1 MGKGKARGKRLVK
14 AGGRAKASAAL
25 RAGGTKA
32 AHKTWLRVCPNCGYQ
47 PKGAQF
53 DGNQPHAFRC
63 PICFYHG
70 PAIQVK
76 GEDYHHAAFENQR
89 IREPDEGRLVW
100 PEIILILILSALAT
114 VLLWKAARGVL

>member
-1 MGKGKARGKRLVK
+1 MRKKRKTISKKGR
-14 AGGRAKASAAL
+14 RAPSKS
-25 RAGGTKA
+25 K
-32 AHKTWLRVCPNCGYQ
+32 WLTVCPNCGYR
-47 PKGAQF
+47 PKGTQF
-53 DGNQPHAFRC
+53 GRKQPHRFRC

-76 GEDYHHAAFENQR
+76 AQDYSHTEFEHQR
-89 IREPDEGRLVW
+89 IPDKHEGKLIW

>member
-1 MGKGKARGKRLVK
+1 MEKRKAGGKRPVK
-14 AGGRAKASAAL
+14 AGGKA
-25 RAGGTKA
+25 KA
-32 AHKTWLRVCPNCGYQ
+32 AHKAWLRVCPNCGYQ

-53 DGNQPHAFRC
+53 DKNQPHAFRC

-76 GEDYHHAAFENQR
+76 AQDYSHTEFEHQR
-89 IREPDEGRLVW
+89 IPDKHEGKLIW

-114 VLLWKAARGVL
+114 VLLWKAAKGIA

>member
-1 MGKGKARGKRLVK
+1 MAKKRKGKAPAKMGGKP
-14 AGGRAKASAAL
+14 AKSPE
-25 RAGGTKA
+25 
-32 AHKTWLRVCPNCGYQ
+32 WLSVCPNCGYQ

-53 DGNQPHAFRC
+53 DKNQQAFRC